1 MAKNKNMVK
10 SIILIVLGVLMIPA
24 FFIAFW
30 KLTSTYGS
38 VSESETLNI
47 FGKKDGAT
55 IEEYLEMI
63 DKGSAKFPFKMAKIL
78 GIVAIVLGI
87 AVAVFEILKFANI
100 DLASIEKIVAI
111 ALLAVTFLF
120 IVFSVVFFCGSTL
133 EMKAMGVTAKN
144 FFSTGIGFYFVAVP
158 GIISGAL
165 AMKD

>member
-30 KLTSTYGS
+30 KYNYSAGS
-38 VSESETLNI
+38 LSDSINLNL
-47 FGKKDGAT
+47 FLKDKDGLGGT
-55 IEEYLEMI
+55 DILV
-63 DKGSAKFPFKMAKIL
+63 DKAKFPFNMSKIL
-78 GIVAIVLGI
+78 AIVAIVLGL

-120 IVFSVVFFCGSTL
+120 IVFSVVFFCTSTQ
-133 EMKAMGVTAKN
+133 EAFGAKM
-144 FFSTGIGFYFVAVP
+144 FFSTAIGFYFVAVP

>member
-30 KLTSTYGS
+30 KYN
-38 VSESETLNI
+38 VSLGGETESYNLSI
-47 FGKKDGAT
+47 FLKDKDGYGRT
-55 IEEYLEMI
+55 DILV
-63 DKGSAKFPFKMAKIL
+63 DKAKFPFNMSKIL
-78 GIVAIVLGI
+78 AIVAIVLGLVI
-87 AVAVFEILKFANI
+87 AVFEILKFANI

-120 IVFSVVFFCGSTL
+120 IVFSIVFFCTSTQ
-133 EMKAMGVTAKN
+133 EVKTMGITAKT
-144 FFSTGIGFYFVAVP
+144 FFSTAIGFYFVVVP
-158 GIISGAL
+158 GIVSGAL